1 MNTPHYDAIVLGAG
15 ALGGAAAYHLAKRG
29 QRVLVL
35 EQFEIDHQKGSSHGH
50 SRIIRYA
57 YSHADYVELA
67 RAVYPEWEAFEADAG
82 EKLYTR
88 TGGVDF
94 GRANDSSLHA
104 TIRSLR
110 ETGIPH
116 EVWSAQEARQH
127 FPQFHFDEDMEVLYQ
142 ADSGILSASR
152 CVRAHVRL
160 AEMRGAII
168 HSSEA
173 VDSIQASDS
182 QITVKTSRDTYTS
195 ERLVIAAG
203 SWMRSLLLPL
213 GLDLPLTPMR
223 CQEIYFD
230 TELPTEYLPDRF
242 PTFIAHMEDAFGRK
256 PYGIAS
262 QHDSGLKVAF
272 HGGERASHPNEINYT
287 PDADEVERALAFSR
301 RYIPD
306 VRGLRSTRI
315 CLYTMTP
322 DEDWIIDTH
331 PAYPNIVIAG
341 GCSGHAFK
349 FSTLIGRILTEL
361 LLDGRTPH
369 RIERFRLSRF
379 LATQSS

>member
-1 MNTPHYDAIVLGAG
+1 MNPRHYDTIVLGAG
-15 ALGGAAAYHLAKRG
+15 ALGSAAAYHLAKRG

-35 EQFEIDHQKGSSHGH
+35 EQYEIDHQKGSSHGH

-67 RAVYPEWEAFEADAG
+67 RAVYPEWEAFEAEAG

-88 TGGVDF
+88 SGGIDF
-94 GRANDSSLHA
+94 GRPSDSSLQK
-104 TIRSLR
+104 TIQSLR
-110 ETGIPH
+110 DTGIVH

-127 FPQFHFDEDMEVLYQ
+127 FPQFQFDEDMEVLYQ
-142 ADSGILSASR
+142 ADAGILSASQ

-160 AEMRGAII
+160 AEANGAVIRTG
-168 HSSEA
+168 EA
-173 VDSIQASDS
+173 VQSIQPSAN
-182 QITVKTSRDTYTS
+182 QITVNTSKDNYSS
-195 ERLVIAAG
+195 ERLIIAAG
-203 SWMRSLLLPL
+203 SWMRSLLFPL

-230 TELPTEYLPDRF
+230 TEQPSEYLPARF
-242 PTFIAHMEDAFGRK
+242 PTFIAHMDAVFGRK

-262 QHDSGLKVAF
+262 HHNSGLKVAL
-272 HGGERASHPNEINYT
+272 HGGQSVSHPNEINYT
-287 PDADEVERALAFSR
+287 PDADEVERALAFSQ

-331 PAYPNIVIAG
+331 PTYPNIVIAG

-349 FSTLIGRILTEL
+349 FSTLIGRIVTEL
-361 LLDGRTPH
+361 LLDGHTSY
-369 RIERFRLSRF
+369 RIDPFRLSRF
-379 LATQSS
+379 LSTQSS